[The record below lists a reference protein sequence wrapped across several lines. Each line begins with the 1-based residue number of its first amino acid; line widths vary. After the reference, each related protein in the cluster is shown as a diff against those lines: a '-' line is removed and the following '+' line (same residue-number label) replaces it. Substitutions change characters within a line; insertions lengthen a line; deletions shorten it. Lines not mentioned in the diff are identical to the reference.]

1 MKDITIK
8 IVGKQFDGDEVG
20 NEMVFVSDGK
30 LYNRAGAHY
39 LVYDDSELFGF
50 AGSKTRLKIT
60 DDAVRM
66 KRIGGEN
73 GESGMKELFETE
85 MVFQEGKRFEST
97 YDTPYGTLGMEI
109 LTRNLK
115 NELTPEGFGRVFLDY
130 VISFQGAGEGRNEL
144 DIEITQ

>member
-8 IVGKQFDGDEVG
+8 IVGKQFDGDKVG

-30 LYNRAGAHY
+30 MYKRAGAHY

-50 AGSKTRLKIT
+50 AGTRTRLKIT
-60 DDAVRM
+60 EDTVRM
-66 KRIGGEN
+66 KRIGKPSDDVYDEGF
-73 GESGMKELFETE
+73 ESE
-85 MVFQEGKRFEST
+85 MVFQEGKRFQSI
-97 YDTPYGTLGMEI
+97 YATPYGAINMEV
-109 LTRNLK
+109 LTKNLK
-115 NELTPEGFGRVFLDY
+115 NDLSPEGFGKVSLDY

>member
-39 LVYDDSELFGF
+39 LVYDDSEMFGS
-50 AGSKTRLKIT
+50 AGTRTRLKIT
-60 DDAVRM
+60 EDSVRM
-66 KRIGGEN
+66 KRMGGKSED
-73 GESGMKELFETE
+73 GFDERLESE
-85 MVFQEGKRFEST
+85 MVFQEGKRFQSV
-97 YDTPYGTLGMEI
+97 YATPYGAIGMEV

-115 NELTPEGFGRVFLDY
+115 NELDAEGFGKVSLDY

>member
-30 LYNRAGAHY
+30 MYHRAGAHY

-50 AGSKTRLKIT
+50 AGSRTRLKIT
-60 DDAVRM
+60 EDTVRM
-66 KRIGGEN
+66 KRIGGKT
-73 GESGMKELFETE
+73 ESGFDENLESE
-85 MVFQEGKRFEST
+85 MIFQEGKRFQSI
-97 YDTPYGTLGMEI
+97 YATPYGAIGMEV
-109 LTRNLK
+109 LTKELK
-115 NELTPEGFGRVFLDY
+115 NELSPEGFGKVSLDY
-130 VISFQGAGEGRNEL
+130 VISFQGAGEGRNAL

>member
-1 MKDITIK
+1 MRDITIK

-39 LVYDDSELFGF
+39 LVYDDSEMFGF
-50 AGSKTRLKIT
+50 AGTRTRLKIT
-60 DDAVRM
+60 EDSVRM
-66 KRIGGEN
+66 KRMGGKSED
-73 GESGMKELFETE
+73 GFDERLESE
-85 MVFQEGKRFEST
+85 MVFQEGKRFQSV
-97 YDTPYGTLGMEI
+97 YATPYGAIGMEV

-115 NELTPEGFGRVFLDY
+115 NELDAEGFGKVSLDY

>member
-39 LVYDDSELFGF
+39 LVYDDSEMFGF
-50 AGSKTRLKIT
+50 AGTRTRLKIT
-60 DDAVRM
+60 EDSVRM
-66 KRIGGEN
+66 KRMGGKSED
-73 GESGMKELFETE
+73 GFDERLESE
-85 MVFQEGKRFEST
+85 MVFQEGKRFQSV
-97 YDTPYGTLGMEI
+97 YATPYGAIGMEV

-115 NELTPEGFGRVFLDY
+115 NELDAEGFGKVSLDY